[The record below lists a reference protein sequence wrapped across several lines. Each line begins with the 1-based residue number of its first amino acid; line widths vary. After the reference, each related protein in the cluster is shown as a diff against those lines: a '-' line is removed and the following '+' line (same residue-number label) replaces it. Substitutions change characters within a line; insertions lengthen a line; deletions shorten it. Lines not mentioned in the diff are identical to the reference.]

1 MQYVTS
7 CLLLLLLII
16 FPVVPA
22 AAQVV
27 NLNPITIGDRAFGLG
42 GAFTAFA
49 SDATAGWY
57 NPAGLGF
64 IDRTYINATGNVY
77 SYEHAR
83 AENFV
88 VLEPTTGT
96 GGSATL
102 DEKQI
107 QATPSTF
114 SLAKSLGSRGTV
126 GFGVYVPRDINV
138 EDSFA
143 IAANYDSQLLGPTHE
158 DFYERDSYS
167 ERSIYL
173 GPGYGYRLNDYI
185 SIGASAFILYS
196 ITDLDMLQNITL
208 TATDNTGSETGI
220 AKEKVT
226 YWGTRFL
233 LGTKAK
239 FGGLHI
245 GVSAFTPTVRISET
259 TDSTSIESGFFGAGS
274 PVNSVSSGKTS
285 NTGRGWE
292 VAAGVGWEEKDSWA
306 TELDVTY
313 YIPEFRRDIAARNVT
328 NVKVGGEY
336 NLTPNYRLRAGF
348 FTDFSPWHGT
358 LDTSDRPYDI
368 DIYGFTLQLENHDYF
383 PNSKIMRSFSI
394 GVRYA
399 FGNGSVL
406 GTLNNPTT
414 NDIST
419 PRRDLD
425 YQSIAIMLGG
435 TLAY

>member
-1 MQYVTS
+1 MQYLTS
-7 CLLLLLLII
+7 CLLLLILII
-16 FPVVPA
+16 LPA
-22 AAQVV
+22 APTTAQVV
-27 NLNPITIGDRAFGLG
+27 NLYPVTIGDRAFGLG

-64 IDRTYINATGNVY
+64 IDRTYINATGNIY
-77 SYEHAR
+77 SYEHSR
-83 AENFV
+83 ADNFIV
-88 VLEPTTGT
+88 IEPTTGT
-96 GGSATL
+96 GGSAAL

-114 SLAKSLGSRGTV
+114 SLAKSLGKYGTV

-143 IAANYDSQLLGPTHE
+143 IGANYVSQLLGPTHE
-158 DFYERDSYS
+158 DYYERNAFT
-167 ERSIYL
+167 ERNIYL
-173 GPGYGYRLNDYI
+173 GPSYGVRLNENI

-196 ITDLDMLQNITL
+196 ATDTDSLVNLTL
-208 TATDNTGSETGI
+208 TATGPSASQSMI
-220 AKEKVT
+220 SKEKVT
-226 YWGTRFL
+226 FWGSRFL
-233 LGTKAK
+233 LGTKAE

-245 GVSAFTPTVRISET
+245 GLSAFTPTVRISEK
-259 TDSTSIESGFFGAGS
+259 TDSSLINSGIIGGGLQ
-274 PVNSVSSGKTS
+274 SVSVESKDTS

-292 VAAGVGWEEKDSWA
+292 VAAGIGWEEKDSWA

-313 YIPEFRRDIAARNVT
+313 YIPEFQRDIAARNVA
-328 NVKVGGEY
+328 NVKIGGEC
-336 NLTPNYRLRAGF
+336 NLTDKYRLRAGF

-358 LDTSDRPYDI
+358 LETSDRPYDI

-399 FGNGSVL
+399 FGNGNVL

-419 PRRDLD
+419 PKRDLS
-425 YQSIAIMLGG
+425 YESIAIMLGG
-435 TLAY
+435 TLSY